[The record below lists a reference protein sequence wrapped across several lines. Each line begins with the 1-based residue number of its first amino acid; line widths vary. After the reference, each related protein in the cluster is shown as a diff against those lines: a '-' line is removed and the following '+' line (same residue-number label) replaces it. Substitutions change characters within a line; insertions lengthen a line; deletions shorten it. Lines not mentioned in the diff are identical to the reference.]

1 VDILVFKGRDNI
13 FAKTFNGKKN
23 QSSNPRV
30 RLLHNMGI
38 GYPIKP
44 TNQSGFIF
52 ILFRF
57 ISICNIHYNKYVSFH
72 CNTILRF

>member
-1 VDILVFKGRDNI
+1 MLPQLGLDHYMGYNKCGYTYFLKGGTI
-13 FAKTFNGKKN
+13 FSPTFSMEKN

-30 RLLHNMGI
+30 RVLHNMGI

-44 TNQSGFIF
+44 TNQSGFIP

-57 ISICNIHYNKYVSFH
+57 ISIFNIY
-72 CNTILRF
+72 